1 MAAAYSSEV
10 GHGLRADLVGFSFR
24 TGDHNSRA
32 EFIDRELVHDGEQLL
47 LDEFR
52 DIVFDRDVQSAFM
65 PQLSDTALQREQDSL
80 YRFFKRN
87 DRNRSVQLLLE
98 LRLLERIEKG
108 DEFVEKMIVGR
119 E

>member
-1 MAAAYSSEV
+1 
-10 GHGLRADLVGFSFR
+10 
-24 TGDHNSRA
+24 
-32 EFIDRELVHDGEQLL
+32 
-47 LDEFR
+47 
-52 DIVFDRDVQSAFM
+52 M

-80 YRFFKRN
+80 HRFFKRN